1 MSVIVA
7 RLLGKPCLLELV
19 NLVHE
24 NDRKL
29 FQSETYARYGASWQL
44 VSKNKQLD
52 FCLTRYCLNPKN
64 STQSATSS
72 IFQERQEG
80 APSESKVGSN
90 PLSNLVGVFLEL
102 LTSPSAI
109 FVYRGNSVL
118 SQKSLRYQISNLE
131 VEGFGGCFT
140 TTGVWQWGRDMLKPV
155 MIIEITTSIT
165 TLVLADTL
173 GAVISFRHSKSA
185 RVIEMTQFLVLNFHF
200 LSTCLISSAHLFW
213 YRSIWWAILWTFQNC
228 GIIVIQWVELSVS
241 L

>member
-109 FVYRGNSVL
+109 FVYRGNSVCYP
-118 SQKSLRYQISNLE
+118 KSLYDTRYQIWRWRGLVGVSPLLVCDSEGGICWNL
-131 VEGFGGCFT
+131 
-140 TTGVWQWGRDMLKPV
+140 WWSSKLRLQSQL
-155 MIIEITTSIT
+155 
-165 TLVLADTL
+165 
-173 GAVISFRHSKSA
+173 SF
-185 RVIEMTQFLVLNFHF
+185 
-200 LSTCLISSAHLFW
+200 
-213 YRSIWWAILWTFQNC
+213 
-228 GIIVIQWVELSVS
+228 
-241 L
+241 